1 LRAHARFARNLTA
14 LLAQVIGPDKHGIK
28 TVIEFKVKED
38 GSKVREASG
47 CLALGPARA
56 AAAGAR

>member
-1 LRAHARFARNLTA
+1 MRVCTRFARNLTA
-14 LLAQVIGPDKHGIK
+14 SLAQVIGPDKHGIK

-47 CLALGPARA
+47 CRALGVARA
-56 AAAGAR
+56 AAAGTR

>member
-1 LRAHARFARNLTA
+1 LRVLARNLTA

-38 GSKVREASG
+38 GTKVREASA
-47 CLALGPARA
+47 CRALAPARA
-56 AAAGAR
+56 AAAWTR